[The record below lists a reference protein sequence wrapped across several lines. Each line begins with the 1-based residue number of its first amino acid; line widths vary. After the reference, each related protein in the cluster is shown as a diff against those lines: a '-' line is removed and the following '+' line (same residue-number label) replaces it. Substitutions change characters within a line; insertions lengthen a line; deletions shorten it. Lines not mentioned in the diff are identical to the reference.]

1 MKKIKAYLLRRIKSD
16 AGASNTIE
24 FLVAIVF
31 LLMFSVTILDM
42 GFYTSNRTQVTNA
55 AQNGARLAAVYGGTG
70 GENGTPIA
78 QTYGSKKDKDCKV
91 GNDPVSCAVEA
102 ELRQAQLVNV
112 VITGIDCGPK
122 TTEKIGMRTYCQIDW
137 ISKGIPGSASS
148 FIKRNPENVT
158 RQTAESEV
166 IVDGN

>member
-1 MKKIKAYLLRRIKSD
+1 MKKVKIYLRDRILSSE
-16 AGASNTIE
+16 GASNTIE

-70 GENGTPIA
+70 GEKGTPIA
-78 QTYGSKKDKDCKV
+78 QAYGSAKDSDCKL
-91 GNDPVSCAVEA
+91 GDNPVSCAVEA

-112 VITGIDCGPK
+112 SIKSIDCGPK
-122 TTEKIGMRTYCQIDW
+122 TTPKVGMRTYCQVDW

-148 FIKRNPENVT
+148 FIKRNPENIT

-166 IVDGN
+166 IVNES